1 VAVTL
6 VQENLNGDYSSVL
19 NSLKAAGAVIATFS
33 SRTGFYIHAKT
44 VLADYGTPQ
53 ASLFVGS
60 ENFSTDS
67 LNDNRELGL
76 IFNDPGCMTGVYT
89 AVTAD
94 YNKGT
99 KF

>member
-1 VAVTL
+1 
-6 VQENLNGDYSSVL
+6 VL
-19 NSLKAAGAVIATFS
+19 NSLKAAGAVIAIYS
-33 SRTGFYIHAKT
+33 SKTGYYIHAKT
-44 VLADYGTPQ
+44 LLADYGTPQ

-76 IFNDPGCMTGVYT
+76 IFNDAACMQGVYT
-89 AVTAD
+89 AITAD
-94 YNKGT
+94 YNNGT